1 MKSTAQIINDNF
13 LYHSIFLQSQT
24 PQMEVV
30 KKDGLSYSDSGL
42 SCDTFNIIYITNGDL
57 QPHQLADAI
66 NHFEE
71 KQFEFCIW
79 INEENR
85 TQNVLQVM
93 NRFGLQQAGSDPGMI
108 LDLQSFDAPIIN
120 ADIRKITTKPELE
133 VYANIVSLN
142 WHPADMNV
150 IRYYHSVADTIFNN
164 PHIQYYAYYADG
176 HPVAAVELF
185 PDNDENVGLYSL
197 CTLANAR
204 GKGIGTNLMKYSLNQ
219 LKQQGYK
226 TVTLQASDDGLN
238 IYKRLG
244 FTEKTRFYEYKK

>member
-1 MKSTAQIINDNF
+1 
-13 LYHSIFLQSQT
+13 
-24 PQMEVV
+24 MEVV

-42 SCDTFNIIYITNGDL
+42 SCDTFNIIYITNGNL
-57 QPHQLADAI
+57 QPNELAGAI
-66 NHFEE
+66 NHFDE

-85 TQNVLQVM
+85 MQNVMDVM
-93 NRFGLQQAGSDPGMI
+93 NSFSLQQAGSDPGMI
-108 LDLQSFDAPIIN
+108 LDLQSFEAPATN
-120 ADIRKITTKPELE
+120 ADIRKISTKSELE
-133 VYANIVSLN
+133 VYADIISLN
-142 WHPADMNV
+142 WEPADMNV
-150 IRYYHSVADTIFNN
+150 IRYYKSVADAIFNN
-164 PHIQYYAYYADG
+164 SHIQYYSYYLDG

-185 PDNDENVGLYSL
+185 PDNNENAGLYSL

-238 IYKRLG
+238 IYKKLG
-244 FTEKTRFYEYKK
+244 FVEKTRFYEYKK